1 MKLQRLLI
9 DFAPDARPLPRHL
22 VFLDNHLL
30 PAALAAAALFFITW
44 LLRD

>member
-1 MKLQRLLI
+1 MKLQPLLI

-22 VFLDNHLL
+22 VFLDHVV
-30 PAALAAAALFFITW
+30 PAALAAAALFFLTW